1 MIKRFKIS
9 YPLSDG
15 TRELRNAYIYL
26 PKGYHKEKNQ
36 NKRYPV
42 LYMFDGHNVFFDS
55 DATYGKSWGM
65 KEYMDRTKT
74 QMIIAAVE
82 CNHSP
87 NNGRLSE
94 YSPFTFKDPDLG
106 YVPGLGKATMEWYI
120 NVFKPIIDR
129 NYRTLPDRK
138 HTFIS
143 GSSMG
148 GLMSLYALM
157 EYNHVFS
164 RAAALSPSL
173 WASPAEVQELL
184 STAQFEPDTV
194 LYIDYGS
201 DEFGN
206 HKNMRRA
213 FGELATLLMWRKL
226 SLQCRIVPNGTHCEA
241 SWEKQI
247 PFFMETLLYDLETT
261 KEKRETSDGNKSV

>member
-1 MIKRFKIS
+1 MIKRFKIV
-9 YPLSDG
+9 YPLADG
-15 TRELRNAYIYL
+15 TEELRNAYIYL
-26 PKGYHKEKNQ
+26 PKGYHKEINKS
-36 NKRYPV
+36 KRYPV

-65 KEYMDRTKT
+65 KEYMDKTKT

-94 YSPFTFKDPDLG
+94 YSPFTFKNPEMG
-106 YVPGLGKATMEWYI
+106 FVPGQGKATMEWYI
-120 NVFKPIIDR
+120 NVFKQMIDKH
-129 NYRTLPDRK
+129 YRTIPDRE
-138 HTFIS
+138 HTFIA

-148 GLMSLYALM
+148 GLMSIYALM

-173 WASPAEVQELL
+173 WASPAEVQNMLT
-184 STAQFEPDTV
+184 TAQFEPDTV
-194 LYIDYGS
+194 LYVDYGS
-201 DEFGN
+201 EEFGN
-206 HKNMRRA
+206 HRNMRRA

-226 SLQCRIVPNGTHCEA
+226 SLHCRIVPDGTHCEA

-247 PFFMETLLYDLETT
+247 PFFMETLLYNLDTT
-261 KEKRETSDGNKSV
+261 EEKREISNGNKSV

>member
-1 MIKRFKIS
+1 MVKRFQIS
-9 YPLSDG
+9 YPLANG
-15 TRELRNAYIYL
+15 TEELRTAYIYL
-26 PKGYHKEKNQ
+26 PKGYHKEKNKD
-36 NKRYPV
+36 KRYPV

-65 KEYMDRTKT
+65 KEYMDKTKT

-87 NNGRLSE
+87 NHGRLSE
-94 YSPFTFKDPDLG
+94 YSPFTFKTPELG
-106 YVPGLGKATMEWYI
+106 FIPGYGKATMEWYTG
-120 NVFKPIIDR
+120 VFKQLVDSQ
-129 NYRTLPDRK
+129 YRTIPDRA
-138 HTFIS
+138 HTFIA

-148 GLMSLYALM
+148 GLMSVYALL

-173 WASPAEVQELL
+173 WISPAEVQNLL
-184 STAQFEPDTV
+184 SSTHFEADTV
-194 LYIDYGS
+194 LYMDYGS
-201 DEFGN
+201 EEFGN
-206 HKNMRRA
+206 HKNMRRT

-226 SLQCRIVPNGTHCEA
+226 SLHCRIVPDGSHCEA

-247 PFFMETLLYDLETT
+247 PFFMETLLYNL
-261 KEKRETSDGNKSV
+261 NL

>member
-1 MIKRFKIS
+1 MVKRFQIS
-9 YPLSDG
+9 YPLANG
-15 TRELRNAYIYL
+15 TEELRTAYIYL
-26 PKGYHKEKNQ
+26 PKGYHKEKNKD
-36 NKRYPV
+36 KRYPV

-65 KEYMDRTKT
+65 KEYMDKTKT

-87 NNGRLSE
+87 NHGRLSE
-94 YSPFTFKDPDLG
+94 YSPFTFKTPELG
-106 YVPGLGKATMEWYI
+106 FIPGYGKATMEWYTG
-120 NVFKPIIDR
+120 VFKQLVDSQ
-129 NYRTLPDRK
+129 YRTIPDRG
-138 HTFIS
+138 HTFIA

-148 GLMSLYALM
+148 GLMSVYALL

-173 WASPAEVQELL
+173 WISPAEVQNLL
-184 STAQFEPDTV
+184 SSAHFEADTV
-194 LYIDYGS
+194 LYMDYGS
-201 DEFGN
+201 EEFGN
-206 HKNMRRA
+206 HKNMRRT

-226 SLQCRIVPNGTHCEA
+226 SLHCRIVPDGSHCEA

-247 PFFMETLLYDLETT
+247 PFFMETLLYNL
-261 KEKRETSDGNKSV
+261 NL